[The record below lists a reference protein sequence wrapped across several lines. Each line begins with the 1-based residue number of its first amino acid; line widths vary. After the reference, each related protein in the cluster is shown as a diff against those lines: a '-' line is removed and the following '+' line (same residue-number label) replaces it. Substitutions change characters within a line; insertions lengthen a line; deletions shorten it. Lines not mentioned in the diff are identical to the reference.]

1 MTAVHNA
8 LLECVDPNQMDLGAD
23 SVVEFDA
30 TNVEQMPWLFI
41 QSPSIAVA
49 L

>member
-1 MTAVHNA
+1 MAAEHSV
-8 LLECVDPNQMDLGAD
+8 LLECADPNQTDLGAD

-30 TNVEQMPWLFI
+30 TNVEQMPSLFI